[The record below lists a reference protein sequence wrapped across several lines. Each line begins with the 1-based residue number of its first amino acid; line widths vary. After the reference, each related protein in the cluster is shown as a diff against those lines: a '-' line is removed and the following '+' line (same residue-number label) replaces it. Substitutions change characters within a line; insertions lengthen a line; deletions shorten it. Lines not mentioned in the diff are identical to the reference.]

1 MGWSERSE
9 KTLPRSLARIRAP
22 RTTACYLSANTR
34 SAPWGTRP
42 RPHVPQRG
50 HLWRGR
56 LEARAS
62 EGISAMRLTRLAP
75 EGPPSGGLT
84 PLASVPWL
92 CMSTLSPQPGCSLR
106 WAVGGA
112 LGTVSLCSPQGVSP
126 VDPFPNWKPQA
137 SSHSI
142 SQKACHLGWGGGIFP
157 ECWKVEDHHVGHPPL
172 SSSHCLPQGGLQ
184 GGDC

>member
-9 KTLPRSLARIRAP
+9 KTLPRSLARTHAP

-42 RPHVPQRG
+42 LTPCPPAGASLEGQTGSSCLGG
-50 HLWRGR
+50 HFCD
-56 LEARAS
+56 EAD
-62 EGISAMRLTRLAP
+62 AP
-75 EGPPSGGLT
+75 GPRGPPSGGLT

-142 SQKACHLGWGGGIFP
+142 SQRACHLGWGGGIFP
-157 ECWKVEDHHVGHPPL
+157 ECWKVEDHHVGLPPL

-184 GGDC
+184 GGGC